1 MVSEGGGGRHGPAAA
16 CADGPAPRDGGRGGA
31 PPAAGHRQGYH
42 RGGGAGQGALRR
54 RDPGP
59 RGGVEGGARGLG
71 RKQKKLA
78 ATVAEREAVRG
89 RYDTLV
95 KTDFERRLT
104 RSAGALGRALLR
116 LTQRGDGRRAC
127 IGAAAIEVHERRM
140 QADLEALDEERVG
153 DAELKL
159 QSPQRQSP
167 AQRREVRRSRSPTRR
182 RQLQQEESKGGNDGE
197 EEGGGGGG
205 AGESS
210 FMPFSSPSAVSGST
224 IK

>member
-1 MVSEGGGGRHGPAAA
+1 MKE
-16 CADGPAPRDGGRGGA
+16 
-31 PPAAGHRQGYH
+31 
-42 RGGGAGQGALRR
+42 
-54 RDPGP
+54 
-59 RGGVEGGARGLG
+59 ARARLG

-78 ATVAEREAVRG
+78 GTVAEREAVRG

-116 LTQRGDGRRAC
+116 LTQRADGRRAG
-127 IGAAAIEVHERRM
+127 IEAAAIEVHERRM

-210 FMPFSSPSAVSGST
+210 FMPFSSPSAVEKLDYNNELELEGGGGAT
-224 IK
+224 RTAAVEEEEKGGY